1 MGCALELLAKLNLSS
16 LHHFCPAYQHT
27 QQVRAEWK
35 EAGTEQ
41 ADGPRTESYGIQLG
55 EHMQK
60 WKGTTRELQGAMA
73 GEATLGAGAPVRR

>member
-1 MGCALELLAKLNLSS
+1 MGCALELLTKINLPS
-16 LHHFCPAYQHT
+16 LRHFCPAYQHT

-35 EAGTEQ
+35 EEGTKQ
-41 ADGPRTESYGIQLG
+41 ADGPRTESSGVQPG

-60 WKGTTRELQGAMA
+60 RKGTLREPQGAMA